1 LAVSWFALAA
11 SFLILIG
18 VSSWAILISRN
29 SSNIVFAENFKPD
42 PGLPTTMGTSS
53 NYEFYYG
60 MVSYKRKEYGD
71 AILRWE
77 SLYAANP
84 ENDTVVYFLGVA
96 NLANGN
102 ARQAKKYLQL
112 GKEMTQSVFHEDIQ
126 YYLALSFLKENRIE
140 EAIETLEN
148 SEFPKSI

>member
-42 PGLPTTMGTSS
+42 PGLPTPMGTSS

-96 NLANGN
+96 NLANSN
-102 ARQAKKYLQL
+102 PRQATKYLEIDR
-112 GKEMTQSVFHEDIQ
+112 KSTESVFFEDIQ
-126 YYLALSFLKENRIE
+126 YYLALSLLKEKR
-140 EAIETLEN
+140 
-148 SEFPKSI
+148 